1 MTTTATRPLQT
12 AKWLPYL
19 ELLTRVPLLCT
30 PHCPPAW
37 CVAHM
42 WEPTP
47 SILVQAPVLALF
59 MTNVAPQMAASAL
72 SMPPSACSPAPSSVA
87 PTLAQLEG
95 FGAAAVVVPA
105 AAISMPVGDADAANV
120 MLTTALRKRSLVEEE
135 DDVDAQT
142 SKRQRQ
148 RQRQSAGEEAG
159 QTKIKGVYA
168 HKGKWRAKPYS

>member
-1 MTTTATRPLQT
+1 
-12 AKWLPYL
+12 
-19 ELLTRVPLLCT
+19 
-30 PHCPPAW
+30 
-37 CVAHM
+37 M
-42 WEPTP
+42 WDPTP

-95 FGAAAVVVPA
+95 LGAAAVVVPA
-105 AAISMPVGDADAANV
+105 AAISMPVGDSVAANV

-148 RQRQSAGEEAG
+148 RQSAGEEAG
-159 QTKIKGVYA
+159 QTKIKGVLA
-168 HKGKWRAKPYS
+168 RKGKWRARPAAP